1 MQTEHSNDKQTHAHI
16 HTRPHT
22 HAHGHLHVRTNLG
35 KIFHSQQKQ
44 NFHTRQNCTCI
55 HTWAKLLYKHVKLLL
70 IEKTWAR
77 ISLWVAKQSPPE
89 TAASYKNIKKKKN
102 LGKNIYNIPGQE
114 YLCGW
119 QTPPET
125 AASRIHT
132 SLHAGGR
139 KKNQITHSKT
149 RLPNTHE
156 SVSRENNTKLTHSKN
171 PTLGFRVQG
180 LRIGVWGSG
189 FRLRIWGL
197 GRPSKF
203 VSRV

>member
-89 TAASYKNIKKKKN
+89 TAASYKNIKKKKTWARIYIIY
-102 LGKNIYNIPGQE
+102 LGKNISVGGKPLQRPQRPE
-114 YLCGW
+114 YTQVCMQGGGKKTKLH
-119 QTPPET
+119 T
-125 AASRIHT
+125 AKPASRIHM
-132 SLHAGGR
+132 SLCQGR
-139 KKNQITHSKT
+139 ITQS
-149 RLPNTHE
+149 
-156 SVSRENNTKLTHSKN
+156 
-171 PTLGFRVQG
+171 
-180 LRIGVWGSG
+180 
-189 FRLRIWGL
+189 
-197 GRPSKF
+197 
-203 VSRV
+203 

>member
-89 TAASYKNIKKKKN
+89 TAAS
-102 LGKNIYNIPGQE
+102 
-114 YLCGW
+114 
-119 QTPPET
+119 
-125 AASRIHT
+125 RIHT

-180 LRIGVWGSG
+180 LRSGVWGSG